1 MEVGQQQGAM
11 SKRER
16 KRARNAKRRE
26 QKRRDVGGEAG
37 AEAGAA
43 NAKRARQ
50 TGPPPRSF
58 RPEACLLPRTGDASA
73 LGLEFFAWM
82 IHPVTVE
89 DFYRDYW
96 EKKPLVVK
104 RKDPSYYRGWLGL
117 RDVEAML
124 EQGAGLRYG
133 EDVDV
138 TAFRDGTRTTLNG
151 EGHAPVE
158 EVWSR
163 FREGCSVRLLHPQT
177 HSDAVWRM
185 LAMLETHWG
194 SFAGCNAYL
203 TPRGTQGFAPHFDD
217 IEAFLLQ
224 VEGTK
229 RWKLHRPVEEGD
241 VLPRESSRNYR
252 PEEVGKPMME
262 VALEPG
268 DLLYFPRGVIHQA
281 TTDDA
286 SPHSLHLT
294 LSTAQRN
301 TWIDLM
307 EHGIP
312 MAMDEAR
319 AQHMVLRR
327 SLPADYLHFMGLQ
340 HQERGDAS
348 RRSTF
353 RDLFHSLL
361 SKVVDS
367 LKLDEVADEM
377 AMRLLQDSLPPVLDA
392 DALRCR
398 WRGLDQDMLPLPE
411 GAAGA
416 DGAESADGSDSGSE
430 DEDGG
435 AGGGEGVSWMERQPA
450 IRARR
455 AAIPGRGP
463 LGISDSVRLLRRGAA
478 RIIPNPEGEG
488 AVVYHLVHNS
498 RLHHGE
504 ELSGVAV
511 SPEEASACE
520 ALFNAYPMFA
530 CVRDLPM
537 ERADDRVAL
546 ANKLFRHGIVLAEA
560 PAPPKM

>member
-1 MEVGQQQGAM
+1 MDVGQQQGAM

-26 QKRRDVGGEAG
+26 QKRHDGGGEAG
-37 AEAGAA
+37 AEAGAT

-50 TGPPPRSF
+50 AGPPPRTF
-58 RPEACLLPRTGDASA
+58 RPDTCLLPRTGDASA
-73 LGLEFFAWM
+73 LGLEFFAWL

-104 RKDPSYYRGWLGL
+104 RKDPKYYKGWLEL

-124 EQGAGLRYG
+124 EQGDGLQYG
-133 EDVDV
+133 EDLDI
-138 TAFRDGTRTTLNG
+138 TSFRDGARTTLNG
-151 EGHAPVE
+151 TGPAPAE

-229 RWKLHRPVEEGD
+229 RWKLHRPVDEGE
-241 VLPRESSRNYR
+241 VLPRESSRNFR

-262 VALEPG
+262 VALEAG

-281 TTDDA
+281 VTDDA
-286 SPHSLHLT
+286 HPHSLHLT
-294 LSTAQRN
+294 LSTAQKN

-307 EHGIP
+307 EHGLP

-348 RRSTF
+348 RRANF
-353 RDLFHSLL
+353 KDLFNSLL
-361 SKVVDS
+361 AKVVDS
-367 LKLDEVADEM
+367 LKLDEVSDEL

-392 DALRCR
+392 DSLRCR
-398 WRGLDQDMLPLPE
+398 WRGLDQDMQPLPE
-411 GAAGA
+411 DAAEAKGGDA
-416 DGAESADGSDSGSE
+416 DSESDSE
-430 DEDGG
+430 EEEQET
-435 AGGGEGVSWMERQPA
+435 GGGQVAWIDRQPA
-450 IRARR
+450 VRARR

-478 RIIPNPEGEG
+478 RIIPNPDGEG
-488 AVVYHLVHNS
+488 AVVYHIMRNS

-537 ERADDRVAL
+537 ESADDRKAL
-546 ANKLFRHGIVLAEA
+546 ANKLFRHGIVIAEA
-560 PAPPKM
+560 PEPPKM